1 MSATIDLLA
10 AATTNAAELGGTAD
24 TLDRLAAGRSHPAR
38 VHHGRPVTMGPAVC
52 QGCGSRV
59 WWSGGLWAD
68 ASGTW
73 HRCAR

>member
-1 MSATIDLLA
+1 MSANVYA
-10 AATTNAAELGGTAD
+10 VEPGGTAA
-24 TLDRLAAGRSHPAR
+24 TLVRLAAGRSHPAR

-59 WWSGGLWAD
+59 WWSGGLWCDDSPA
-68 ASGTW
+68 GTW